1 MAKYFRSL
9 KMLFFTYEIFN
20 DKVEPLLWFFEM
32 FQLRKQKLKLAE
44 KEAFLG
50 PGRISI
56 MYLFAENR

>member
-1 MAKYFRSL
+1 
-9 KMLFFTYEIFN
+9 MLFFTYEIFN